1 MNYAY
6 WFANIP
12 GLSNCA
18 KISIHEKVGNAQDI
32 YFLSEKQMEN
42 MQLLAKEI
50 QAVRAAQKT
59 DMEEAYAKMCES
71 GISFVSLEDASYPK
85 RLRHIA
91 NPPYGLYVKGCL
103 PQGETV
109 AIVGARMCSE
119 YGRTVARELGRMLA
133 ARGVGV
139 VSGMARGIDAAGHQG
154 ALDVGGISCAVLGCG
169 VDVCYPKSSR
179 VLYEE
184 ILERGSVVSEY
195 PPGTQPIPG
204 YFPQRNRII
213 SGLVRAVVVVE
224 AKQRSGSL
232 ITADCGL
239 DQNKEV
245 FAVPGMITDKHCQG
259 CHGLIK
265 QGAKLVENVDDILT
279 EFSEFTGFS
288 RKFPKHSAKSL
299 AKAEKRVYDMLSLK
313 PKYIDEILSTS
324 QDSYEEVI
332 QALFQ
337 LEAKGYIKQIHQN
350 LYIKKM

>member
-1 MNYAY
+1 
-6 WFANIP
+6 
-12 GLSNCA
+12 
-18 KISIHEKVGNAQDI
+18 
-32 YFLSEKQMEN
+32 
-42 MQLLAKEI
+42 
-50 QAVRAAQKT
+50 
-59 DMEEAYAKMCES
+59 
-71 GISFVSLEDASYPK
+71 
-85 RLRHIA
+85 
-91 NPPYGLYVKGCL
+91 
-103 PQGETV
+103 
-109 AIVGARMCSE
+109 
-119 YGRTVARELGRMLA
+119 MLA

>member
-42 MQLLAKEI
+42 LQLLAKEI

-184 ILERGSVVSEY
+184 ILERGSVGSEY

>member
-1 MNYAY
+1 M
-6 WFANIP
+6 
-12 GLSNCA
+12 
-18 KISIHEKVGNAQDI
+18 H
-32 YFLSEKQMEN
+32 
-42 MQLLAKEI
+42 
-50 QAVRAAQKT
+50 
-59 DMEEAYAKMCES
+59 
-71 GISFVSLEDASYPK
+71 
-85 RLRHIA
+85 
-91 NPPYGLYVKGCL
+91 
-103 PQGETV
+103 
-109 AIVGARMCSE
+109 
-119 YGRTVARELGRMLA
+119 
-133 ARGVGV
+133 
-139 VSGMARGIDAAGHQG
+139 
-154 ALDVGGISCAVLGCG
+154 
-169 VDVCYPKSSR
+169 
-179 VLYEE
+179 
-184 ILERGSVVSEY
+184 
-195 PPGTQPIPG
+195 
-204 YFPQRNRII
+204 FPERNRII
-213 SGLVRAVVVVE
+213 SGLSDGILVTEARA
-224 AKQRSGSL
+224 RSGSL

>member
-42 MQLLAKEI
+42 LQLLAKEI

>member
-179 VLYEE
+179 VHAADSG
-184 ILERGSVVSEY
+184 IFSAAQPHHIRACPGGCCGGGKAAERIADHGGFCAGAGEGCLCHSGQNYRCLVGGMQQLNPAGSGGS
-195 PPGTQPIPG
+195 
-204 YFPQRNRII
+204 FRSRIVCTGACAG
-213 SGLVRAVVVVE
+213 S
-224 AKQRSGSL
+224 RSGR
-232 ITADCGL
+232 G
-239 DQNKEV
+239 
-245 FAVPGMITDKHCQG
+245 
-259 CHGLIK
+259 
-265 QGAKLVENVDDILT
+265 
-279 EFSEFTGFS
+279 
-288 RKFPKHSAKSL
+288 
-299 AKAEKRVYDMLSLK
+299 DMHL
-313 PKYIDEILSTS
+313 
-324 QDSYEEVI
+324 
-332 QALFQ
+332 
-337 LEAKGYIKQIHQN
+337 
-350 LYIKKM
+350 

>member
-1 MNYAY
+1 M
-6 WFANIP
+6 
-12 GLSNCA
+12 
-18 KISIHEKVGNAQDI
+18 
-32 YFLSEKQMEN
+32 
-42 MQLLAKEI
+42 
-50 QAVRAAQKT
+50 
-59 DMEEAYAKMCES
+59 
-71 GISFVSLEDASYPK
+71 
-85 RLRHIA
+85 
-91 NPPYGLYVKGCL
+91 
-103 PQGETV
+103 
-109 AIVGARMCSE
+109 
-119 YGRTVARELGRMLA
+119 
-133 ARGVGV
+133 
-139 VSGMARGIDAAGHQG
+139 
-154 ALDVGGISCAVLGCG
+154 
-169 VDVCYPKSSR
+169 
-179 VLYEE
+179 
-184 ILERGSVVSEY
+184 
-195 PPGTQPIPG
+195 
-204 YFPQRNRII
+204 
-213 SGLVRAVVVVE
+213 VE

-288 RKFPKHSAKSL
+288 RKFPKHSVKSL

>member
-1 MNYAY
+1 MEDKLYWYWLCGKVRLPIKKQKELMDIFIHPKELYKINPAILKEHMTQLEYDRFVHSRDETAIKKGYEALHRENIRFIIQKEAAY
-6 WFANIP
+6 PN
-12 GLSNCA
+12 
-18 KISIHEKVGNAQDI
+18 
-32 YFLSEKQMEN
+32 
-42 MQLLAKEI
+42 
-50 QAVRAAQKT
+50 
-59 DMEEAYAKMCES
+59 
-71 GISFVSLEDASYPK
+71 
-85 RLRHIA
+85 RLRKIYDA
-91 NPPYGLYVKGCL
+91 PYGIFQKGQPYEEKEL
-103 PQGETV
+103 SI
-109 AIVGARMCSE
+109 AIVGSRYPTT
-119 YGRTVARELGRMLA
+119 YGFEISKKFAKELA
-133 ARGVGV
+133 QQGVQI
-139 VSGMARGIDAAGHQG
+139 VSG
-154 ALDVGGISCAVLGCG
+154 
-169 VDVCYPKSSR
+169 
-179 VLYEE
+179 
-184 ILERGSVVSEY
+184 SE
-195 PPGTQPIPG
+195 PLKWH
-204 YFPQRNRII
+204 FPERNRII
-213 SGLVRAVVVVE
+213 SGLSDGILVTEARA
-224 AKQRSGSL
+224 RSGSL

-245 FAVPGMITDKHCQG
+245 FAIPGMITDKHCQG

>member
-1 MNYAY
+1 MEDKLY
-6 WFANIP
+6 WYWLCGKVLLPIKKQKELMDIFIHPKELYKINPEILKEHMTQLEYDRFVHSRDETAIKKGYEALHRENIRF
-12 GLSNCA
+12 
-18 KISIHEKVGNAQDI
+18 IIQ
-32 YFLSEKQMEN
+32 
-42 MQLLAKEI
+42 KE
-50 QAVRAAQKT
+50 A
-59 DMEEAYAKMCES
+59 
-71 GISFVSLEDASYPK
+71 
-85 RLRHIA
+85 
-91 NPPYGLYVKGCL
+91 
-103 PQGETV
+103 
-109 AIVGARMCSE
+109 AIVGSRYPTT
-119 YGRTVARELGRMLA
+119 YGFEISKKFAKELAQQGVQIVSGL
-133 ARGVGV
+133 ARGVDGTV
-139 VSGMARGIDAAGHQG
+139 HREIIDKKGQA
-154 ALDVGGISCAVLGCG
+154 VGVLGCG
-169 VDVCYPKSSR
+169 INLIYPKENFQLFYDMYANQT
-179 VLYEE
+179 V
-184 ILERGSVVSEY
+184 ISEY
-195 PPGTQPIPG
+195 PPGSEPLKWH
-204 YFPQRNRII
+204 FPERNRII
-213 SGLVRAVVVVE
+213 SGLSDGILVTEARA
-224 AKQRSGSL
+224 RSGSL